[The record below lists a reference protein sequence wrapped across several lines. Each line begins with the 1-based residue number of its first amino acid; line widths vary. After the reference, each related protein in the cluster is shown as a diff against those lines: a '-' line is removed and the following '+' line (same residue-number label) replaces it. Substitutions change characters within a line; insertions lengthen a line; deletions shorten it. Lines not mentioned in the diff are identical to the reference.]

1 MVYGMKTEANM
12 KKEPHEPH
20 YSGLGLK
27 MSLDLENGEKVKG
40 STWRG

>member
-12 KKEPHEPH
+12 KKEPH
-20 YSGLGLK
+20 YSVPRLK
-27 MSLDLENGEKVKG
+27 MRLDLENEGKVKG